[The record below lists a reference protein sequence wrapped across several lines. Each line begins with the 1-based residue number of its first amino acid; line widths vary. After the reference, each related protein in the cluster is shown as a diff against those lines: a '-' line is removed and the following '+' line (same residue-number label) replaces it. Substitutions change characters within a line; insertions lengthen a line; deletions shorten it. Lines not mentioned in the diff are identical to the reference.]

1 MSQENPLRDPL
12 TPHLLSSKLKFCCV
26 QVPLRRTYCTE
37 SQRASNYLLYPWF
50 LFQVSCGS
58 AHVMVVTAD
67 RELFSW
73 GRGDNGR
80 LGLGNQQS
88 YALPQ
93 AVSVVP
99 GFTAKAVKCG
109 VDCSF
114 VLSLNDRLLACG
126 SNRCNK
132 LALDGN
138 EQTVEESQTL
148 MPVTAHLLTA
158 EPVKSVTMGTSH
170 TAVLTASGKCM
181 TFGSNS
187 FGQLG
192 YEREGASRE
201 PRVVKGL
208 EDKKLTFVS
217 CGDTFTVA
225 VNNDREVFSWGKGA
239 RGRLGH
245 PSDED
250 CSTPK
255 SVPLPLKLKVL
266 SLSCSHSVTM
276 VCGKVL

>member
-1 MSQENPLRDPL
+1 MLFPCGKISTDEWQIDVVHK
-12 TPHLLSSKLKFCCV
+12 HLYTVLYLVLISLS
-26 QVPLRRTYCTE
+26 T
-37 SQRASNYLLYPWF
+37 
-50 LFQVSCGS
+50 QVSCGS
-58 AHVMVVTAD
+58 AHVMIVTAD
-67 RELFSW
+67 HELFSW

-88 YALPQ
+88 HALPQ
-93 AVSVVP
+93 PVALEP

-114 VLSLNDRLLACG
+114 VLTQNDRLLACG

-132 LALDGN
+132 LALDYGGD
-138 EQTVEESQTL
+138 ETLDESHTL
-148 MPVTAHLLTA
+148 TPITEPLVTA

-170 TAVLTASGKCM
+170 TAILTIGGKCL

-192 YEREGASRE
+192 YEREGASRQ
-201 PRVVKGL
+201 PRIVEALKGK
-208 EDKKLTFVS
+208 ELTFVS

-225 VNNDREVFSWGKGA
+225 VSNDKEIYSWGKGT

-250 CSTPK
+250 CFVPK
-255 SVPLPLKLKVL
+255 SVILPMKLKVL
-266 SLSCSHSVTM
+266 SISSSHSVTM
-276 VCGKVL
+276 VCGKML

>member
-1 MSQENPLRDPL
+1 
-12 TPHLLSSKLKFCCV
+12 
-26 QVPLRRTYCTE
+26 
-37 SQRASNYLLYPWF
+37 
-50 LFQVSCGS
+50 
-58 AHVMVVTAD
+58 MVVTAD

-88 YALPQ
+88 HALPQ
-93 AVSVVP
+93 PVSLEP
-99 GFTAKAVKCG
+99 GFTAKAVRCG

-114 VLSLNDRLLACG
+114 VLALNDRLLACG

-132 LALDGN
+132 LALDSN
-138 EQTVEESQTL
+138 EETVDESQTL
-148 MPVTAHLLTA
+148 TPVTARLVTA

-170 TAVLTASGKCM
+170 TAVLTASGKCL

-192 YEREGASRE
+192 YEREGTSRE
-201 PRVVKGL
+201 PQVVQALK
-208 EDKKLTFVS
+208 DKKLTFVS

-225 VNNDREVFSWGKGA
+225 VSNDRELFTWGKGA
-239 RGRLGH
+239 RGRLGQ
-245 PSDED
+245 PLDED

-276 VCGKVL
+276 VCGKIP

>member
-1 MSQENPLRDPL
+1 MQLEL
-12 TPHLLSSKLKFCCV
+12 TCNLNSWSGVMLIFKHSV
-26 QVPLRRTYCTE
+26 
-37 SQRASNYLLYPWF
+37 
-50 LFQVSCGS
+50 LFPIKVSCGS

-67 RELFSW
+67 RELFAW

-88 YALPQ
+88 HALPQ
-93 AVSVVP
+93 PVSLEP
-99 GFTAKAVKCG
+99 GFIAKAVKCG

-114 VLSLNDRLLACG
+114 VLALNDRLLACG

-132 LALDGN
+132 LALDSNGQN
-138 EQTVEESQTL
+138 VDESQTL
-148 MPVTAHLLTA
+148 TPITAQLVTA
-158 EPVKSVTMGTSH
+158 EPVKAVTMGTSH
-170 TAVLTASGKCM
+170 TAVLTASGKCL

-201 PRVVKGL
+201 PQVVQTL
-208 EDKKLTFVS
+208 ENKKLTFVS

-225 VNNDREVFSWGKGA
+225 VSNDREVFSWGKGA
-239 RGRLGH
+239 RGRLGQQ
-245 PSDED
+245 SDED

-255 SVPLPLKLKVL
+255 CVPLPLKLKVL

-276 VCGKVL
+276 LCGKVL